1 LIIQIFYSESFI
13 YAYEVLRWQIM
24 GIFLRVVSWPLGF
37 VLLAKGKGK
46 IFFWTELTANAVHI
60 SLVWIGITLF
70 GLEGTGIAFFA
81 LYAFYTVMIFVVVNH
96 VSHLKWSI
104 ASLRVIGMASVAVA
118 LAFFIPLFAT
128 QNIALASGTFLTLLS
143 AVYALRVI
151 YRLVGPDWVSEF
163 RNKLKT
169 HLGWGELR

>member
-1 LIIQIFYSESFI
+1 
-13 YAYEVLRWQIM
+13 
-24 GIFLRVVSWPLGF
+24 
-37 VLLAKGKGK
+37 
-46 IFFWTELTANAVHI
+46 
-60 SLVWIGITLF
+60 
-70 GLEGTGIAFFA
+70 
-81 LYAFYTVMIFVVVNH
+81 
-96 VSHLKWSI
+96 
-104 ASLRVIGMASVAVA
+104 MASVAVA